1 MKIIVYELITKHA
14 EAIVDKQ
21 GTGLTHMLEHQ
32 KKDELKLMYRIF
44 KRGVDVFK
52 FMTIKV
58 EEYIN
63 KRGKIIVND
72 EKLKKDPV

>member
-1 MKIIVYELITKHA
+1 MLKLSSTNRVQ
-14 EAIVDKQ
+14 VW
-21 GTGLTHMLEHQ
+21 LTCLNIR